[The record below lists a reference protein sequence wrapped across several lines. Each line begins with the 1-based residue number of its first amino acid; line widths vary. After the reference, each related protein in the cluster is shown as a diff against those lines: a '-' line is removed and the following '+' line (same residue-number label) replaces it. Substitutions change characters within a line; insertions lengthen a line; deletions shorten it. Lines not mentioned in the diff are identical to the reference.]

1 MKLGFSSSLSEEL
14 FCRSG
19 VLGAWIARNSG
30 GSSSSS
36 LSKAGENNHP
46 ASLSLSLVSAQI
58 QQLELR

>member
-1 MKLGFSSSLSEEL
+1 MGFSSSLSEEL
-14 FCRSG
+14 FCLSG

-30 GSSSSS
+30 GSSSS